1 MKEENFLEE
10 LNQKAH
16 KLYKEGK
23 HDESIKVFLQQ
34 FGFY

>member
-1 MKEENFLEE
+1 MQEEDILEE
-10 LNQKAH
+10 LNQKAN
-16 KLYKEGK
+16 KLSKDGK